1 MVDANR
7 YCFANPSI
15 TKRRTERVR
24 RFKRVRHD
32 RYDSRATEEI
42 RRGVRLAADFD
53 VIGDGSALLIAFRFD
68 FKDGKIA
75 FVQIGQGFFQGVV

>member
-32 RYDSRATEEI
+32 CYDSRPAEEI
-42 RRGVRLAADFD
+42 RRGITLATDFD
-53 VIGDGSALLIAFRFD
+53 VIGDGGALFVAFGFNFHDR
-68 FKDGKIA
+68 KIS
-75 FVQIGQGFFQGVV
+75 FVQIGQGFF

>member
-24 RFKRVRHD
+24 RFKKVRHD
-32 RYDSRATEEI
+32 CCDSREAEEI
-42 RRGVRLAADFD
+42 RRGVGLAADFD
-53 VIGDGSALLIAFRFD
+53 VIGDGSALFVAFWLD
-68 FKDGKIA
+68 FQDGKIA
-75 FVQIGQGFFQGVV
+75 FVQIG

>member
-15 TKRRTERVR
+15 TKRRTGRVR

-32 RYDSRATEEI
+32 CYDSRATEEI
-42 RRGVRLAADFD
+42 RRAIRLAADFD
-53 VIGDGSALLIAFRFD
+53 VIGDGGALLVAFRLD
-68 FKDGKIA
+68 FEDRKIA
-75 FVQIGQGFFQGVV
+75 FVQVG

>member
-24 RFKRVRHD
+24 RFKGFAMT
-32 RYDSRATEEI
+32 ATTL
-42 RRGVRLAADFD
+42 GRL
-53 VIGDGSALLIAFRFD
+53 
-68 FKDGKIA
+68 KK
-75 FVQIGQGFFQGVV
+75 FFEA